1 MILLLQNDTIMT
13 ARIPKKLLTPIKKTG
28 GRSNTGRITVRHRG
42 GGVKRL
48 YRIIS
53 FGQSPLSV
61 PGKVLRTEYDPN
73 RSADIALILYDNGEK
88 RYIIAPQGIKEGDEV
103 IIDDKAD
110 IKPGN
115 RMRLK
120 NIPVGVSVHNVSL
133 HPDGKGKLVRSAG
146 SSALVLA
153 HEGKYV
159 HLRMPSREVRKV
171 VNECFASVGEM
182 SNPEHRYKKIG
193 KAGTARKMGRR
204 PTVRGS
210 AMNPVDHPHG
220 GGEGRAPIGMPS
232 PKTPWGK
239 IARGVKTRK
248 RSHTDNYIIKR
259 RIKRGRK
266 K

>member
-1 MILLLQNDTIMT
+1 MILLLQNDIIMT
-13 ARIPKKLLTPIKKTG
+13 TRIPKKLLVPIKKTG

-48 YRIIS
+48 YRVVS
-53 FGQSPLSV
+53 FGQSPLKV
-61 PGKVLRTEYDPN
+61 PGKVLSVQYDPN
-73 RSADIALILYDNGEK
+73 RTADIALILYENGEK
-88 RYIIAPQGIKEGDEV
+88 KYIIAPRDIKEGDEV
-103 IIDDKAD
+103 IIDEKTD
-110 IKPGN
+110 IKAGN
-115 RMRLK
+115 RMCLK
-120 NIPVGVSVHNVSL
+120 NIPVGTMVHNVSL
-133 HPDGKGKLVRSAG
+133 HPHGEGKLVRSAG

-153 HEGKYV
+153 HEDKYT

-171 VNECFASVGEM
+171 VSDCFASIGEM
-182 SNPEHRYKKIG
+182 SNSEHRYKKIG
-193 KAGTARKMGRR
+193 KAGIARKMGRR

-239 IARGVKTRK
+239 IARGVKTRR
-248 RSHTDNYIIKR
+248 RSHTDRYIMKR
-259 RIKRGRK
+259 RIKKGRK